1 MRTSIVVLLFV
12 SLALL
17 VPAAYADKDDDDVVQ
32 FGKAVYVGPDETAG
46 DIVCIGCSIR
56 IAGKAT
62 GDVVSVGGSVQVNG
76 DVQGD
81 VVVVGGALQLGPEAV
96 LHGDATAVG
105 GGLQRAPSAQIKG
118 EAVNQRLPLG
128 LKGMGLLLLAPLLG
142 LLLVGVLLAVLGYA
156 ILGERRVQTIVLTLH
171 RHTGLALLAGLG
183 ACVAFSVM
191 VTFSHGAGPASL
203 LIIGACSLAMFV
215 IVIVGYTGVSAWVG
229 HRVTSTGA
237 GIGAVVVGAIVVGL
251 LQGIPLLGVIP
262 LLIFGLFALGAAVL
276 SGLGTEPDWLQHQLT
291 SNPTAGQRGI
301 PGAGT

>member
-1 MRTSIVVLLFV
+1 MRTSIVVLLFS
-12 SLALL
+12 SLGLL
-17 VPAAYADKDDDDVVQ
+17 VPPAYADRDDADVVQ
-32 FGKAVYVGPDETAG
+32 FGKAVYISPDETAG
-46 DIVCIGCSIR
+46 DIVCIVCSIR
-56 IAGKAT
+56 IAGQAT

-105 GGLQRAPSAQIKG
+105 GGLQRAPTAQIKG

-128 LKGMGLLLLAPLLG
+128 LKGMALLLLSPLVG
-142 LLLVGVLLAVLGYA
+142 LLVVGVLLSVLGYA
-156 ILGERRVQTIVLTLH
+156 ILGEQRIETIVSTLR

-183 ACVAFSVM
+183 VCVAFSVV
-191 VTFSHGAGPASL
+191 VTFSHWAGSASL
-203 LIIGACSLAMFV
+203 LIIGACSLAMLV

-229 HRVTSTGA
+229 HRVTSAGA

-251 LQGIPLLGVIP
+251 LQGIPLLGAIP

-276 SGLGTEPDWLQHQLT
+276 SGLGTEPDWLQHQLA
-291 SNPTAGQRGI
+291 SHPTAGQSGS

>member
-1 MRTSIVVLLFV
+1 MRTSAVVLLFV

-17 VPAAYADKDDDDVVQ
+17 VPSAYADKDDDDVVQ
-32 FGKAVYVGPDETAG
+32 FGKAVYIGPDQTAG
-46 DIVCIGCSIR
+46 DIVCIGCSVR
-56 IAGKAT
+56 LAGKAT

-96 LHGDATAVG
+96 LHGDAAAVG
-105 GGLQRAPSAQIKG
+105 GGLQQAPTAQVKG
-118 EAVNQRLPLG
+118 EVVNQRLPFG
-128 LKGMGLLLLAPLLG
+128 LKGMALLLLSPLLG

-156 ILGERRVQTIVLTLH
+156 ILGERRVETIVATL
-171 RHTGLALLAGLG
+171 RCHTGLALLAGLG
-183 ACVAFSVM
+183 ACVAFSVA
-191 VTFSHGAGPASL
+191 VTFSHWAGPASL

-229 HRVTSTGA
+229 HRVTSAGA
-237 GIGAVVVGAIVVGL
+237 GIGAVVAGAIVVGL
-251 LQGIPLLGVIP
+251 LQGIPLLGAIP

-276 SGLGTEPDWLQHQLT
+276 SGLGTEPDWLQHQLA
-291 SNPTAGQRGI
+291 SHPTAGQSGS